1 VVWGLRKL
9 APALTKQLLLTVY
22 PNTSAA
28 QIRFTLPKEM
38 SGELEF
44 FVSDPIAK

>member
-9 APALTKQLLLTVY
+9 APALTKQLLLTEY
-22 PNTSAA
+22 PNPSAA